1 MISLFF
7 DNLLIT
13 FKDNI
18 FIDIKII
25 NVYKIQF
32 SNQKSVSLRY
42 VFESK
47 ENITIDQMNDVM
59 NKIINAFEEKT
70 NEKVRDGK

>member
-1 MISLFF
+1 
-7 DNLLIT
+7 
-13 FKDNI
+13 
-18 FIDIKII
+18 
-25 NVYKIQF
+25 
-32 SNQKSVSLRY
+32 LRY